1 MKELVTV
8 VHSRINLPIIIKT
21 YSLSEPEKGDGF
33 YMEKKEWYLEY
44 EISKNRPGLL
54 GDISS
59 LLGMLSINIVTINGV
74 DDMRR
79 GMLLL
84 CDNNEQVERL
94 ESILNTMDN
103 ITVTKLRKPKLRDRL
118 AVRHG
123 RYIQRDADDKKTF
136 RFVRDE
142 LGLLVDFMAELFKK
156 EGHKLIGIRGMPR
169 VGKTESVVASSV
181 CANKRW
187 LFVSSTLLKQT
198 IRSQLIEDEY
208 SENNLFIIDGI
219 VSTKRAS
226 ERHWQLVREI
236 MRLPAVKVVEHPD
249 IFVRNTEYTLDDF
262 DYIIELRNDP
272 DEEITYEVVDE
283 QQMINGSDFS
293 AFDF

>member
-1 MKELVTV
+1 MVAPLNPKVREGNYL
-8 VHSRINLPIIIKT
+8 
-21 YSLSEPEKGDGF
+21 
-33 YMEKKEWYLEY
+33 KKEWYLEY
-44 EISKNRPGLL
+44 EIHKNRPGLL

-74 DDMRR
+74 DDKRR

-84 CDNNEQVERL
+84 CDNNEQIERL
-94 ESILNTMDN
+94 ESILRTMDH
-103 ITVTKLRKPKLRDRL
+103 ITVTKLREPKLRDRL

-142 LGLLVDFMAELFKK
+142 LGLLVDFMAELFKI

-169 VGKTESVVASSV
+169 VGKTESVVAASV

-198 IRSQLIEDEY
+198 IRSQLFEEEY
-208 SENNLFIIDGI
+208 NSNNIFIIDGI

-226 ERHWQLVREI
+226 EKHWQLVREI
-236 MRLPAVKVVEHPD
+236 MRLPATKVVEHPD
-249 IFVRNTEYTLDDF
+249 IFVQNTEYTLDDF

-272 DEEITYEVVDE
+272 DEEITYELLDDR
-283 QQMINGSDFS
+283 QMLNDTGFS
-293 AFDF
+293 TFDF